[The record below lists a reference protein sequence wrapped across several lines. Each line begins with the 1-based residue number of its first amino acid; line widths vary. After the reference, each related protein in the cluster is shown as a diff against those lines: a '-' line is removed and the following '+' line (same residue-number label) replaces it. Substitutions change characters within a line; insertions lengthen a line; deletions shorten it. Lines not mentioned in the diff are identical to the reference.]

1 MQLTFLFNPF
11 SSSITPFPQ
20 SDVSNFY
27 HPLGFA
33 YYPDGAH
40 ADVDELEPGI
50 APPGSASKCA
60 DDMTCPA
67 PMYFQA
73 GTYLGEYSND
83 ANVAPVTTGADNFGL
98 DDYEPKFFHPLGQ
111 WTEYGDF
118 SITLKFDIDD
128 FSDDIFYFCHIHQ
141 FMTGRIKLLDTDDF
155 SLSLVDTPK
164 IDYAYDEPSLYDRAC
179 GTFGLG
185 DFQLPNSQC
194 PDKFVC
200 NVPAGDPALSAFS
213 DCIDSMDCAM
223 MQGMTTGVSA
233 GSIRALFMHQM
244 IPHHQNAVNMAK
256 ALLNANQLNCPDI
269 LEETSDCTLEVIA
282 REIINAQNGQIQSM
296 QGYLDELGYDETDDC
311 IVDMT
316 DSSAGTTQSSPT
328 TPRKKNLCAGGGAC
342 DVCRANCSGD
352 ECVFTAKL
360 NLFAGELG
368 YYTFEECGD
377 EVNPTLGMEVGK
389 TYRFDQ
395 VS

>member
-1 MQLTFLFNPF
+1 
-11 SSSITPFPQ
+11 
-20 SDVSNFY
+20 
-27 HPLGFA
+27 
-33 YYPDGAH
+33 
-40 ADVDELEPGI
+40 
-50 APPGSASKCA
+50 
-60 DDMTCPA
+60 
-67 PMYFQA
+67 MYFQA

-155 SLSLVDTPK
+155 TLSLVDTPK

-244 IPHHQNAVNMAK
+244 IPHHRNAVNMAK
-256 ALLNANQLNCPDI
+256 ALLKTGAIVCADV
-269 LEETSDCTLEVIA
+269 LEETADCGLATIA
-282 REIINAQNGQIQSM
+282 REIINVQNGQIQSM
-296 QGYLDELGYDETDDC
+296 VGILEAESYPATDDC
-311 IVDMT
+311 TVEI
-316 DSSAGTTQSSPT
+316 
-328 TPRKKNLCAGGGAC
+328 
-342 DVCRANCSGD
+342 
-352 ECVFTAKL
+352 
-360 NLFAGELG
+360 
-368 YYTFEECGD
+368 
-377 EVNPTLGMEVGK
+377 
-389 TYRFDQ
+389 
-395 VS
+395 

>member
-118 SITLKFDIDD
+118 SITLKFDFDTKD
-128 FSDDIFYFCHIHQ
+128 FKDDIFYFCHIHQ
-141 FMTGRIKLLDTDDF
+141 FMTGRIKLLAPSGDMMQHK
-155 SLSLVDTPK
+155 DTPP
-164 IDYAYDEPSLYDRAC
+164 IPYSYDTPSQYDESC

-200 NVPAGDPALSAFS
+200 NASGASAGLSAFS

-244 IPHHQNAVNMAK
+244 IPHHRNAVNMAK
-256 ALLNANQLNCPDI
+256 ALLKTGAIVCADV
-269 LEETSDCTLEVIA
+269 LEETADCGLATIA
-282 REIINAQNGQIQSM
+282 REIINVQNGQIQSM
-296 QGYLDELGYDETDDC
+296 VGILEAESYPATDDC
-311 IVDMT
+311 TVEI
-316 DSSAGTTQSSPT
+316 
-328 TPRKKNLCAGGGAC
+328 
-342 DVCRANCSGD
+342 
-352 ECVFTAKL
+352 
-360 NLFAGELG
+360 
-368 YYTFEECGD
+368 
-377 EVNPTLGMEVGK
+377 
-389 TYRFDQ
+389 
-395 VS
+395 